1 MERERLKS
9 LYQEAR
15 AASKTGFSSSASEKL
30 AGSVVSFKGRFP
42 PDCASDSLQV
52 FLLVELNLLL
62 REVNHTHRTCDF
74 SLTRVGEL
82 PETRVH
88 ITQHIVKL
96 TSPSIKSVL

>member
-9 LYQEAR
+9 LYQEAS

-62 REVNHTHRTCDF
+62 REVNHTHRTCG
-74 SLTRVGEL
+74 VGEL